1 MKKFVLVSVLS
12 LVAATQAHA
21 SKARIQ
27 ALQKAEFLK
36 DSQTVFEN
44 PAHVNSLGK
53 YLTLEMGGSTNTAAP
68 KAEGGLFGEELGANM
83 GVYVGHLS
91 PIQQSLRAGAAA
103 SENQNNPVEVFYAK
117 DGWGASVALSN
128 SEDKTTD
135 VKEQYLAVRYGV
147 DRDGMEFSG
156 TVEAIAVTETGTDK
170 TVGAPYI
177 TLNFEKEMG
186 ATGYFFSKFNW
197 GSGKYEAAAGD
208 TDVKDLGAEVG
219 VLSRQIKNVYY
230 GVSLAYAK
238 RELGSEIT
246 ALNLPIF
253 AGVEAE
259 VTSWAVVR
267 ASVSQSFLLS
277 SVQDKNQAAPADGVI
292 TNKND
297 TTVAAGV
304 GLKYNNFAL
313 DGVVAGSTTGQINGN
328 DVLTQASI
336 TYNF

>member
-1 MKKFVLVSVLS
+1 MKKFVLVSALS
-12 LVAATQAHA
+12 LVAATPAMA
-21 SKARIQ
+21 SKARVQ

-53 YLTLEMGGSTNTAAP
+53 YLTLEMGGSTNTSAP
-68 KAEGGLFGEELGANM
+68 KAEGGLFTDEFGANM

-91 PIQQSLRAGAAA
+91 PIQQSLRAGAPA
-103 SENQNNPVEVFYAK
+103 SEGQNNPVEVFYAK

-128 SEDKTTD
+128 SDDKPNKT
-135 VKEQYLAVRYGV
+135 KEQYLAARFGI
-147 DRDGMEFSG
+147 DRDGMEFAG
-156 TVEAIAVTETGTDK
+156 TVEAIAVTENATDK
-170 TVGAPYI
+170 TTGAPYV
-177 TLNFEKEMG
+177 TLNFEQEMG
-186 ATGYFFSKFNW
+186 TSYFFSKLNW
-197 GSGKYEAAAGD
+197 GAGKYEAAAGD
-208 TDVKDLGAEVG
+208 TDVKDIGAEVG
-219 VLSRQIKNVYY
+219 ILSRKIKNVYY
-230 GVSLAYAK
+230 GASLSYAK
-238 RELGSEIT
+238 REIGKDIT
-246 ALNLPIF
+246 AMNLPIF

-259 VTSWAVVR
+259 LNSWAVVR

-277 SVQDKNQAAPADGVI
+277 STQDKNQAAPGDETV

-297 TTVAAGV
+297 TTVAAGI

>member
-1 MKKFVLVSVLS
+1 MKKFVLVSALS
-12 LVAATQAHA
+12 LVAATPAMA
-21 SKARIQ
+21 SKARVQ

-53 YLTLEMGGSTNTAAP
+53 YLTLELGGSANTSAP
-68 KAEGGLFGEELGANM
+68 KAEGGLFTDEFGANM

-91 PIQQSLRAGAAA
+91 PIQQSLRAGATA
-103 SENQNNPVEVFYAK
+103 SEGQNNPVEVFYAK

-135 VKEQYLAVRYGV
+135 TKEQYLALRYGI

-156 TVEAIAVTETGTDK
+156 TVEAIAVTETGSDK

-177 TLNFEKEMG
+177 TLNFEQEMG
-186 ATGYFFSKFNW
+186 TNYFFSKLNW
-197 GSGKYEAAAGD
+197 GTGKYEATAGD
-208 TDVKDLGAEVG
+208 TDVKDIGAEVG
-219 VLSRQIKNVYY
+219 ILSRKIKNVYY
-230 GVSLAYAK
+230 GASLSYAK
-238 RELGSEIT
+238 REIGKDIT
-246 ALNLPIF
+246 AMNLPIF

-259 VTSWAVVR
+259 LNSWAVVR

-277 SVQDKNQAAPADGVI
+277 SVQDKNQTPAPADEAI

-297 TTVAAGV
+297 TTVAAGI

>member
-1 MKKFVLVSVLS
+1 MKKIVLVTVLT

-21 SKARIQ
+21 SKARVQ

-53 YLTLEMGGSTNTAAP
+53 FLTLEMGGSTNTAAP
-68 KAEGGLFGEELGANM
+68 KAEGGLFAEQFGANM
-83 GVYVGHLS
+83 GVYVGHIS
-91 PIQQSLRAGAAA
+91 PIQQSLRSGATA

-117 DGWGASVALSN
+117 EGWGASVALSN
-128 SEDKTTD
+128 SEDKTT
-135 VKEQYLAVRYGV
+135 VTKEQYIAARFGI
-147 DRDGMEFSG
+147 DRDGMEFAG
-156 TVEAIAVTETGTDK
+156 TLEAISVTETGSDK

-186 ATGYFFSKFNW
+186 ATGYFFSNFAW
-197 GSGKYEAAAGD
+197 GSGKYEAAGGD
-208 TDVKDLGAEVG
+208 TDVKDIGAEIG

-238 RELGSEIT
+238 RELGKDIT
-246 ALNLPIF
+246 AMSLPIF
-253 AGVEAE
+253 AGVEADL
-259 VTSWAVVR
+259 TSWAVVR
-267 ASVSQSFLLS
+267 ASISQSFLLS
-277 SVQDKNQAAPADGVI
+277 NTQDKNAAATGDGVI

-313 DGVVAGSTTGQINGN
+313 DGVVAGSTTGQVNGN

>member
-1 MKKFVLVSVLS
+1 MKKFVLVSALS
-12 LVAATQAHA
+12 LVAATPAMA
-21 SKARIQ
+21 SKARVQ

-53 YLTLEMGGSTNTAAP
+53 YLTLELGGSANTSAP
-68 KAEGGLFGEELGANM
+68 KAEGGLFTDEFGANM

-91 PIQQSLRAGAAA
+91 PIQQSLRAGATAA
-103 SENQNNPVEVFYAK
+103 EGQNNPVEIFYAK

-135 VKEQYLAVRYGV
+135 TKEQYLALRYGI

-177 TLNFEKEMG
+177 TLNFEQEMG
-186 ATGYFFSKFNW
+186 TNYFFSKLNW
-197 GSGKYEAAAGD
+197 GAGKYEATAGD
-208 TDVKDLGAEVG
+208 TDVKDIGAEVG
-219 VLSRQIKNVYY
+219 ILSRKIKNVYY
-230 GVSLAYAK
+230 GASLSYAK
-238 RELGSEIT
+238 REIGKDIT
-246 ALNLPIF
+246 AMNLPIF

-259 VTSWAVVR
+259 LNSWAVVR

-277 SVQDKNQAAPADGVI
+277 SVQDKNQTAPADETI

-297 TTVAAGV
+297 TTVAAGI

>member
-12 LVAATQAHA
+12 LIAATQAHA

-53 YLTLEMGGSTNTAAP
+53 YLTMEMGGTTNTSAP
-68 KAEGGLFGEELGANM
+68 KAEGGLFADEFGANM

-91 PIQQSLRAGAAA
+91 PIQQSLRAGATA
-103 SENQNNPVEVFYAK
+103 SEGQNNPVEVFYAK

-128 SEDKTTD
+128 FEDKTTD
-135 VKEQYLAVRYGV
+135 VKEQYLALRYGI
-147 DRDGMEFSG
+147 DKDGMELSA
-156 TVEAIAVTETGTDK
+156 TVEAIAVSETATDK
-170 TVGAPYI
+170 TVGAPYV
-177 TLNFEKEMG
+177 TVNYEREMG
-186 ATGYFFSKFNW
+186 TSYFFSKLAW
-197 GSGKYEAAAGD
+197 GSGKREAAAGD
-208 TDVKDLGAEVG
+208 TNVNDIGAEVG
-219 VLSRQIKNVYY
+219 ILSRKIKNVYY
-230 GVSLAYAK
+230 GASLSYAK
-238 RELGSEIT
+238 REIGKDIT
-246 ALNLPIF
+246 AMNLPIF
-253 AGVEAE
+253 AGVEADL
-259 VTSWAVVR
+259 TSWSVVR
-267 ASVSQSFLLS
+267 ASISQSFLLS
-277 SVQDKNQAAPADGVI
+277 NTQDKNQTAPADAVI

-297 TTVAAGV
+297 TTVAAGL

-313 DGVVAGSTTGQINGN
+313 DGVVAGSTTGSINGN